1 MTLPS
6 MCEKEEDCFH
16 VECGKLAREYNV
28 RASLPSSFRASVNV
42 LANTLSY
49 PQVDTRNL
57 LEHVRT
63 YIYDD
68 NAT

>member
-6 MCEKEEDCFH
+6 RKKKIVFTSN
-16 VECGKLAREYNV
+16 VASWRGEYNV
-28 RASLPSSFRASVNV
+28 RASLPSSFRASVTM

-63 YIYDD
+63 YIYDG